1 MCDSKTGKAYKCLDD
16 LLCKDVDPT
25 VTNDQGHAKFKE
37 TWEEFKPAEYSN
49 SERQGQV
56 PDITINKTRKSQM
69 NNEGKGSGDNYQA
82 NWEYYYDIPAANDI
96 AGKTRHPDAG
106 PSDEEPNEDNKDI
119 QLASLK
125 KELKA
130 VKLWMKHKD
139 L

>member
-1 MCDSKTGKAYKCLDD
+1 MCDAKAGKAYKCLDD

-25 VTNDQGHAKFKE
+25 VANDQGHAKFKE

-49 SERQGQV
+49 SERQDQV
-56 PDITINKTRKSQM
+56 PNITINKTRKSQM

-82 NWEYYYDIPAANDI
+82 NWESYYDIPAANDI
-96 AGKTRHPDAG
+96 AGKARHPDAG

-119 QLASLK
+119 QIASLK